1 MAEYLGYKGRPE
13 PVNWLKIAQGA
24 ITEIDAIEKDR
35 QKQRD
40 SLEKSADD
48 LVTASKDYKP
58 GQSGSF
64 NELILNGADR
74 VRSTTLDLKKQLMN
88 GQITPTEYKARV
100 GRMSEDW
107 KYLGEF
113 SKSYNDIIAKQI
125 EYLNDPKA
133 SKLGEFF
140 LDKQSKL
147 ADVANKQLVVDPST
161 NGVVMTDPNTG
172 MVVDF
177 KSMLIPENQTPEK
190 LDVISEVEKFTKG
203 LGETSKFLGGYWTT
217 SPQLK
222 AEYQKAKANF
232 TKSLMQSPRGAASI
246 LADYVGGYEFY
257 ETPQQK
263 KEIEAAGG
271 KAIQLVQGPN
281 GIATPRLTADQEKEA
296 RDVLDRLVDS
306 RVDVEKDKPEPAT
319 VVKSDGGGGSGGGS
333 AKPTSMVMDYAAY
346 AAQNP
351 VFANAIL
358 KTRPMSGEPNAF
370 VEKVEKG
377 ADGLYRF
384 YTYGFS
390 EPSETEKK
398 KGVRPK
404 ATEAVVTRVVNPSQA
419 ASIIADILVKSTPV
433 DKNEAWNQGIPPE
446 QYDATYV
453 RGGQSFRPTQKKK
466 LPGT

>member
-24 ITEIDAIEKDR
+24 ITDIDAIEKDR

-177 KSMLIPENQTPEK
+177 KSMLIPENQTPER

-281 GIATPRLTADQEKEA
+281 GIATPKLTSDQEKEA

-306 RVDVEKDKPEPAT
+306 RVDVEKEQPEPLT
-319 VVKSDGGGGSGGGS
+319 SSKSGGGGGGSD
-333 AKPTSMVMDYAAY
+333 KPTSMVMDYAAY
-346 AAQNP
+346 ATQNP
-351 VFANAIL
+351 TFANAIL

-390 EPSETEKK
+390 EPSENEKK

-419 ASIIADILVKSTPV
+419 ASLIADILVKSTPV

-453 RGGQSFRPTQKKK
+453 RGGQSYRPTTQKKK
-466 LPGT
+466 LPGIN